1 MTTPSKKRAPREI
14 PVAIDNVG
22 GIHHADLLL
31 KPGVNELL
39 GGNGAGKTSAMQ
51 AIRRA
56 FGEKIA
62 VEKRDGAVEGRI
74 TAPGIVV
81 KLGKVVK
88 ATGEAELEL
97 ADAGPLTR
105 IIDPGMKGSDEAA
118 TARVRAL
125 VELLSPEF
133 DADTLRLLA
142 VEEEATRSLL
152 AEFSENAFATLSDAA
167 ERARL
172 ILHRHAREAEA
183 KAKEAAATAIAAE
196 RNAADALEKAGGEA
210 ALTDL
215 TPSAAEALE
224 GAARNDAAVARHR
237 HEQRTA
243 LERQQEEIR
252 ETLGAAPDPAKY
264 DEDIHIRVAAIIAH
278 QQRIDELMH
287 QVARERE
294 FMAGIKADHAA
305 LVVARRGEEELL
317 AKHRQ
322 QAEIL
327 ARVIEGPTEEEV
339 EQLEMLASAASEARR
354 AAVVS
359 AQVKDLRTRAE
370 IEKKNRDEADAKA
383 QRLRETATTVFD
395 RLADLPGIAE
405 RSGRLTV
412 IVGRLH
418 VKTATGD
425 LLDFETR
432 QSEGQKIDV
441 ALEVAAQVYGE
452 GAVVAI
458 DDRYWLALD
467 DEHRRLFAERAAAHG
482 LFVVTARPTEGALRV
497 ENLTPKAPLTV
508 HTWPSADSTGVRA

>member
-1 MTTPSKKRAPREI
+1 MTAKKKSPEI
-14 PVAIDNVG
+14 PISIENVG
-22 GIHHADLLL
+22 GIHRADLVL

-39 GGNGAGKTSAMQ
+39 GANGAGKTSAMQ

-56 FGEKIA
+56 FGEKVP

-118 TARVRAL
+118 TARIRAL
-125 VELLSPEF
+125 VELLSPAF
-133 DADTLRLLA
+133 DAESLRILA
-142 VEEEATRSLL
+142 QDEEAVRALL
-152 AEFSENAFATLSDAA
+152 AEYSENAFSTLSDAA

-172 ILHRHAREAEA
+172 ILHRHAREAEQ
-183 KAKEAAATAIAAE
+183 KAKEAAATAAAAE
-196 RNAADALEKAGGEA
+196 RNAADALERAGGED
-210 ALTDL
+210 ALTDIPPAVAEQFE
-215 TPSAAEALE
+215 TAARESAAI
-224 GAARNDAAVARHR
+224 ARHR
-237 HEQRTA
+237 AEQRVA

-252 ETLGAAPDPAKY
+252 ATLGVAPEPAKFE
-264 DEDIHIRVAAIIAH
+264 DDIHLRTAALEAH
-278 QQRIDELMH
+278 QARLDKLAAEAAKERELM
-287 QVARERE
+287 
-294 FMAGIKADHAA
+294 AGVKADLAA
-305 LVVARRGEEELL
+305 LVAARRGEEERLQQ
-317 AKHRQ
+317 HRQ
-322 QAEIL
+322 QSEIL
-327 ARVIEGPTEEEV
+327 ARVVEGPTAEEV
-339 EQLEMLASAASEARR
+339 EKLDLAATAASEKRR

-359 AQVKDLRTRAE
+359 AAVRDLRARAE
-370 IEKKNRDEADAKA
+370 AEKKNREAADERAQALRDA
-383 QRLRETATTVFD
+383 ATSVFD
-395 RLADLPGIAE
+395 RLAELPGIAE

-418 VKTATGD
+418 VKLESGELVD
-425 LLDFETR
+425 YETR

-441 ALEVAAQVYGE
+441 ALEVAAAIYGE

-497 ENLTPKAPLTV
+497 ENLTPATD
-508 HTWPSADSTGVRA
+508 TIGVLA